1 MKNRKKI
8 NKWLTIV
15 PVVLMAITMSGTT
28 MIPSTAQATLAQ
40 SFNDVPANHW
50 AYAAV
55 TQLVQDGIVT
65 GYDASYYK
73 GDKTITRYEMA
84 VIVAKAIDKY
94 DTANDV
100 NKQVIDKLSAE
111 FASELNKLSGRVT
124 KVEAKINTWISGETR
139 FRYMGSDTKDSGAT
153 KLRGSDK
160 FDFRQRIKINA
171 NINDNMSVTARVN
184 ASGKMGN
191 YDNGNGSTVT
201 TDIFAVTAKK
211 ALGFDSIRAGRF
223 PYDAFTHGLL
233 GKSIGVD
240 GVRFD
245 KTIGATQ
252 FTGSVNNIV
261 GNGSA
266 ANAYKDSVTGDAKT
280 LTTAQ
285 LNFKASKNVN
295 MMGGYYWSDVSGTSS
310 TNGVGGTMNITT
322 GDSFENS
329 QGWALGFDAK
339 LGDKLL
345 LIGDYVST
353 KLNNVSG
360 SHLSDNPKGWAIEL
374 TSATKFRPA
383 FFEGKPL
390 TDYTKVNDFGWSVS
404 YRSIEAGATPYGAS
418 GFDGQA
424 LSYMT
429 GAYPVFLKG
438 TDNIKGVFLA
448 VAKTIAKNV
457 VWTTELQDLKIKDA
471 KLTGGVSD
479 LGRYYHTKIDF
490 FY

>member
-1 MKNRKKI
+1 MKKRHKI
-8 NKWLTIV
+8 SKWLTIV
-15 PVVLMAITMSGTT
+15 SVALMTITASGTAI
-28 MIPSTAQATLAQ
+28 IPSTAQAAVAQ
-40 SFNDVPANHW
+40 SFSDVPVNHW
-50 AYAAV
+50 AYDAV
-55 TQLVQDGIVT
+55 TKLTQAGIVD
-65 GYDASYYK
+65 GYSDRYYK

-84 VIVAKAIDKY
+84 IIVAKAMDKY
-94 DTANDV
+94 DTANDT
-100 NKQVIDKLSAE
+100 NKQLIDKLSAE
-111 FASELNKLSGRVT
+111 FASELNKLGARVA
-124 KVEAKINTWISGETR
+124 KVETKTNTWISGETR
-139 FRYMGSDTKDSGAT
+139 FRYMGNTSNAPGVS
-153 KLRGSDK
+153 KLHGSDK
-160 FDFRQRIKINA
+160 FDYRQRIKINA

-191 YDNGNGSTVT
+191 YDNSNGSTVT
-201 TDIFAVTAKK
+201 FDIFAVTAKN

-223 PYDAFTHGLL
+223 PYDAFSHGIL

-245 KTIGATQ
+245 KTIGAAQ
-252 FTGSVNNIV
+252 FTGSVNNVV
-261 GNGSA
+261 GNGTA

-285 LNFKASKNVN
+285 INFKASKNVN
-295 MMGGYYWSDVSGTSS
+295 VMGGYYWSDVSGFSS

-322 GDSFENS
+322 GDSFANS
-329 QGWALGFDAK
+329 KGWAVGFDAK

-360 SHLSDNPKGWAIEL
+360 SHLSDSPKGWAIEL

-390 TDYTKVNDFGWSVS
+390 TDYTKVNDFGWAVS

-424 LSYMT
+424 LSYMS

-457 VWTTELQDLKIKDA
+457 VWTTELQDLKIKDS
-471 KLTGGVSD
+471 KLTGGVSN
-479 LGRYYHTKIDF
+479 LGKYYHTKIDF